1 MSPSTFVRKVLG
13 KTLYN
18 TSFPRLQRF
27 LKNRLFRPSLDASVR
42 DPRRSRLYWMRFLY
56 GIDLSVSEMT
66 IITDAVLA
74 RRPCR
79 FLVFGLGNDS
89 MYWSRINPDGETVFL
104 EDHPGWLDYVRK
116 LDPSVSAHLVA
127 YDTVVSEWRE
137 LLDRPEKLRMELPD
151 GLGEKTWDVILVD
164 APVGV
169 SERSTG
175 RMKSIYLA
183 SVLRAGSSDV
193 FVHDC
198 FREVEQ
204 AYTDRYLLPENFVE
218 EVGTIRHYRWNGR
231 EPSPE
236 NRM

>member
-1 MSPSTFVRKVLG
+1 MSPSTFVRKVLS

-18 TSFPRLQRF
+18 TSFPGLQRF
-27 LKNRLFRPSLDASVR
+27 LKNRLFRPSLNACIR
-42 DPRRSRLYWMRFLY
+42 DPGHSKLFWMRILY

-66 IITDAVLA
+66 IITEAVLA

-89 MYWSRINPDGETVFL
+89 MYWSRINPEGETVFL
-104 EDHPGWLDYVRK
+104 EDHPGWLSYVEK
-116 LDPSVSAHLVA
+116 LDPSVSARLVT
-127 YDTVVSEWRE
+127 YDTVMSDWRD

-151 GLGEKTWDVILVD
+151 GLDEKKWDVILVD

-169 SERSTG
+169 SEKSTG
-175 RMKSIYLA
+175 RMKSIYMA

-198 FREVEQ
+198 FREVEK
-204 AYTDRYLLPENFVE
+204 AYTDRYLLPGNFVE
-218 EVGTIRHYRWNGR
+218 EVGTIRHYRWNER
-231 EPSPE
+231 EPSPDT
-236 NRM
+236 RM